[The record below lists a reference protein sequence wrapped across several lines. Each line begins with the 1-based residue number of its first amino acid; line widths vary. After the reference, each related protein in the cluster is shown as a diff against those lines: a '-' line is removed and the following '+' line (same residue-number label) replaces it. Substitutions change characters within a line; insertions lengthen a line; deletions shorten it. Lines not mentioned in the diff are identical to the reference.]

1 MTVQE
6 VLEKL
11 QLTDAERNLLAGG
24 FCPKCR
30 IAIRGIF
37 SAVPKGIH
45 FMAPEIYETLREH
58 EIDTSSGHKNDCE
71 LKGLRLP

>member
-1 MTVQE
+1 MSVQE

-11 QLTDAERNLLAGG
+11 QLTDSERNLLAGG
-24 FCPKCR
+24 FCPKCKV
-30 IAIRGIF
+30 AIRGRF
-37 SAVPKGIH
+37 DPVPKGMH
-45 FMAPEIYETLREH
+45 WFAPEIYETLREH